1 MIEILSCSW
10 RIWKRKQDHPASEHI
25 VAIAGSWCTTK
36 ESAHLD
42 PLPWMPVSSVV
53 VLGLDFWLRRSE
65 G

>member
-1 MIEILSCSW
+1 MENLEGES
-10 RIWKRKQDHPASEHI
+10 KTTPASEHI
-25 VAIAGSWCTTK
+25 VAVAGVVVTTK

-53 VLGLDFWLRRSE
+53 VLGLDFYLRRSE